1 MKNFI
6 KIALFVAAASLA
18 VSCNGGKK
26 KAASEDEAAV
36 KDSTE
41 TMASTLAFDPAQLPE
56 EPVFDINTN
65 LGTITVKLYSDTPK
79 HRDNFVKL
87 ASERFYDGILFHRI
101 IKGFMI
107 QTGDPLTLDRANKA
121 KFGTGGP
128 GYEIPAEIVPGHS
141 HIKGALAAARKGD
154 QANPMKNSS
163 GSQFYIVTGKK
174 YNAQELVAMEK
185 TMQNRQKQAVFD
197 ELVAEHKAEIMDLRR
212 ARNSAG
218 LQELQEKLIK
228 ETEEK
233 VKGNLFHF
241 TPEQKEA
248 YTTVGGT
255 PFLDNSYSV
264 YGEVVEGM
272 DVVEKIEKVATDSND
287 RPVDDVKILK
297 ATVVE

>member
-6 KIALFVAAASLA
+6 RIALLVAAASIA

-26 KAASEDEAAV
+26 KAADGNGAET

-41 TMASTLAFDPAQLPE
+41 TMANTLAFDPALLPE

-65 LGTITVKLYSDTPK
+65 MGTITVKLYSDTPK

-107 QTGDPLTLDRANKA
+107 QTGDPLTKDPANKA

-128 GYEIPAEIVPGHS
+128 GYEVPAEIVPTHS

-163 GSQFYIVTGKK
+163 GSQFYIVENPGSCKHLDGEYT
-174 YNAQELVAMEK
+174 
-185 TMQNRQKQAVFD
+185 VFGETVNGFD
-197 ELVAEHKAEIMDLRR
+197 VIDKIASVQVDGRDCP
-212 ARNSAG
+212 
-218 LQELQEKLIK
+218 LQE
-228 ETEEK
+228 
-233 VKGNLFHF
+233 VKIISIVPVGI
-241 TPEQKEA
+241 EQ
-248 YTTVGGT
+248 
-255 PFLDNSYSV
+255 P
-264 YGEVVEGM
+264 
-272 DVVEKIEKVATDSND
+272 ATDVTSS
-287 RPVDDVKILK
+287 DVTPSDVTPSDSTAQNHNRLS
-297 ATVVE
+297 E

>member
-1 MKNFI
+1 MQENRVTVLLETTVGNI
-6 KIALFVAAASLA
+6 KIALY
-18 VSCNGGKK
+18 N
-26 KAASEDEAAV
+26 
-36 KDSTE
+36 E
-41 TMASTLAFDPAQLPE
+41 TP
-56 EPVFDINTN
+56 
-65 LGTITVKLYSDTPK
+65 G
-79 HRDNFVKL
+79 HRDNFVKNVKDGV
-87 ASERFYDGILFHRI
+87 YDGVLFHRVI
-101 IKGFMI
+101 NEFMV
-107 QTGDPLTLDRANKA
+107 QTGDPSSKTA
-121 KFGTGGP
+121 KKGQMLGASDHGS
-128 GYEIPAEIVPGHS
+128 EIPAEFVFPKYFHK
-141 HIKGALAAARKGD
+141 KGAIAAARTGD
-154 QANPMKNSS
+154 NVNPEKKSS

-185 TMQNRQKQAVFD
+185 SLQNRQKQAVFD
-197 ELVAEHKAEIMDLRR
+197 ELVSEHKAEIIDLRR

-218 LQELQEKLIK
+218 LQELQEKLVK

-248 YTTVGGT
+248 YTTVGGA

-272 DVVEKIEKVATDSND
+272 DVVEKIEKVATDRND

>member
-128 GYEIPAEIVPGHS
+128 EYEIPAEIVPGHS

-163 GSQFYIVTGKK
+163 GSQFYIVENPDACKHLDGEYTIFGETIEGFEVIDKIAAVQTDERDCPIEDIRII
-174 YNAQELVAMEK
+174 NILPVLPEPAATADSTAIGTAAENTVK
-185 TMQNRQKQAVFD
+185 T
-197 ELVAEHKAEIMDLRR
+197 E
-212 ARNSAG
+212 
-218 LQELQEKLIK
+218 
-228 ETEEK
+228 
-233 VKGNLFHF
+233 
-241 TPEQKEA
+241 
-248 YTTVGGT
+248 
-255 PFLDNSYSV
+255 
-264 YGEVVEGM
+264 
-272 DVVEKIEKVATDSND
+272 
-287 RPVDDVKILK
+287 
-297 ATVVE
+297 